1 MKGKLLHQLQK
12 PRRSRLFCPPFIFVL
27 CQIDC
32 PLLLN
37 YVFWLSWMPEVNSLV
52 PEPLVALQS
61 SAFILLSTV
70 YFAVKHVEQLFSCS
84 RQQFDVRI
92 DAKVL
97 ITMWQLQIP
106 LKCWLLAAVDLVN
119 ELIPKKHNFSC
130 LKPSGS
136 YMVNRSKWQVMTLLN
151 QQNLVVVLTRTA

>member
-1 MKGKLLHQLQK
+1 
-12 PRRSRLFCPPFIFVL
+12 
-27 CQIDC
+27 
-32 PLLLN
+32 
-37 YVFWLSWMPEVNSLV
+37 MPEVNSLV

-106 LKCWLLAAVDLVN
+106 LKC
-119 ELIPKKHNFSC
+119 
-130 LKPSGS
+130 
-136 YMVNRSKWQVMTLLN
+136 
-151 QQNLVVVLTRTA
+151 